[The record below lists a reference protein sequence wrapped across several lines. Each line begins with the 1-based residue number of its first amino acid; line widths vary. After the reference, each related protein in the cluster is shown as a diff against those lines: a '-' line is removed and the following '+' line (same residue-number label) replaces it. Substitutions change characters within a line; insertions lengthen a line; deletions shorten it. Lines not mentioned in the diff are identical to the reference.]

1 VRVVVVAVAPERRW
15 GFYRH
20 GAWLVSGA
28 GPDTIAGMRLR
39 EIAIGAVL
47 AALLAGGVALTVP
60 PPAPV
65 IVDVPAP
72 TPARLAHAPVPGT
85 PPVTAMPPAAV
96 QPEASWRDMH
106 AKYAGARNLRVFFYE
121 ALRKPGNGAYFYAMR
136 VLETCGLVLKAAPPA
151 FADERRKAADALRQR
166 CDFTA
171 EGLADAGREL
181 DAARNIGLSTDPLLG
196 SMFDYLSADGPDG
209 RATMLQAAFDQGNPE
224 VIASLVAPAIE
235 AQMAP
240 AITPERDS
248 TALGVPFGATLV
260 ACRLGANCGPDS
272 VRTLELCMQ
281 MGWCGGSVPEALR
294 QGLGKNFA
302 ALDGVATRVLRDI
315 ERRNAARLVPPDRG

>member
-1 VRVVVVAVAPERRW
+1 
-15 GFYRH
+15 
-20 GAWLVSGA
+20 
-28 GPDTIAGMRLR
+28 MRLR

-47 AALLAGGVALTVP
+47 AVLLAGGVALTVP
-60 PPAPV
+60 PPAPAT
-65 IVDVPAP
+65 VDAPAP
-72 TPARLAHAPVPGT
+72 SPVHLALAPVRGT
-85 PPVTAMPPAAV
+85 PPATAAPPTPV
-96 QPEASWRDMH
+96 QQESSWRDMH
-106 AKYAGARNLRVFFYE
+106 AKYARARNLRVFFYE

-136 VLETCGLVLKAAPPA
+136 VLETCGLVLKTAPPA
-151 FADERRKAADALRQR
+151 LPAERRNAAEALRQR
-166 CDFTA
+166 CDFTP

-181 DAARNIGLSTDPLLG
+181 DAARNIGLGTDPLLG
-196 SMFDYLSADGPDG
+196 SMFDYLSADGPEG
-209 RATMLQAAFDQGNPE
+209 RANMLLAAFEQGNPE

-240 AITPERDS
+240 AMSPERDS

-260 ACRLGANCGPDS
+260 ACRLGADCGPDS

-294 QGLGKNFA
+294 LGLGRNFA

-315 ERRNAARLVPPDRG
+315 ERRNARRLLPPGHG

>member
-1 VRVVVVAVAPERRW
+1 
-15 GFYRH
+15 
-20 GAWLVSGA
+20 
-28 GPDTIAGMRLR
+28 MRLR
-39 EIAIGAVL
+39 EIAVGAVL
-47 AALLAGGVALTVP
+47 AILLAGGVALTVP

-65 IVDVPAP
+65 TVDVPAP
-72 TPARLAHAPVPGT
+72 TPVKLALAPVRST
-85 PPVTAMPPAAV
+85 PPATAASPAPV
-96 QPEASWRDMH
+96 QPESGWRDMH

-136 VLETCGLVLKAAPPA
+136 VLETCGLVLKATPSALPP
-151 FADERRKAADALRQR
+151 ERRNAAEALRQR

-181 DAARNIGLSTDPLLG
+181 AAARNIGLSTDPLLG
-196 SMFDYLSADGPDG
+196 SMFDYLSADGPEG
-209 RATMLQAAFDQGNPE
+209 GAKMLVAAFEQGNPE

-240 AITPERDS
+240 AMTPERDS
-248 TALGVPFGATLV
+248 TALGVPYGATLV
-260 ACRLGANCGPDS
+260 ACRLGMDCGPDS

-294 QGLGKNFA
+294 RGLGKNFA

-315 ERRNAARLVPPDRG
+315 ERRNARRLLPPGHG

>member
-1 VRVVVVAVAPERRW
+1 
-15 GFYRH
+15 
-20 GAWLVSGA
+20 
-28 GPDTIAGMRLR
+28 MRLR
-39 EIAIGAVL
+39 ETAIGAVL
-47 AALLAGGVALTVP
+47 AILLAGGVALTVP
-60 PPAPV
+60 PPAPAT
-65 IVDVPAP
+65 VDVPAP
-72 TPARLAHAPVPGT
+72 TPVKLALAPVPGT
-85 PPVTAMPPAAV
+85 PPAAATPPTAM
-96 QPEASWRDMH
+96 QPESNWRDMH
-106 AKYAGARNLRVFFYE
+106 ARYAGARNLRVFFYE

-136 VLETCGLVLKAAPPA
+136 VLETCRLVLKAAPSALPA
-151 FADERRKAADALRQR
+151 ERRNAAEALRQR

-196 SMFDYLSADGPDG
+196 SMFDYLSADGVEG
-209 RATMLQAAFDQGNPE
+209 RSKMLLAAFEQGNPE

-240 AITPERDS
+240 AMTPERDS

-260 ACRLGANCGPDS
+260 ACRLGADCGPDS

-281 MGWCGGSVPEALR
+281 MGWCGGSVPDALR
-294 QGLGKNFA
+294 QGLGKNFG

-315 ERRNAARLVPPDRG
+315 ERRNAQRLLPPGRG